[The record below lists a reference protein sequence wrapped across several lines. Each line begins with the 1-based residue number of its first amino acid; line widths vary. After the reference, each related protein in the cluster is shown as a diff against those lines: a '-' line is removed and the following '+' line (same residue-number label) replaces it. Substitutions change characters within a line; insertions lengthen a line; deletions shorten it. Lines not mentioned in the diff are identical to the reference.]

1 MNNSKVDLP
10 TSPALD
16 KGGVSRG
23 RCYGRTHEMVLE
35 IKKALEERGECG
47 VGLMKDATDT
57 LKRLN
62 DLGVNAMV
70 EPTYRTMP
78 PMIKRNELG
87 EPIDL
92 ILNEKVQVGVVFYL
106 C

>member
-1 MNNSKVDLP
+1 MSIEKQN
-10 TSPALD
+10 PASCQTA
-16 KGGVSRG
+16 VSRG
-23 RCYGRTHEMVLE
+23 RCYGRTHEIVIE
-35 IKKALEERGECG
+35 IKKTLEERGECC

-57 LKRLN
+57 LKRLK
-62 DLGVNAMV
+62 DLGVNARV

-87 EPIDL
+87 EPVDL
-92 ILNEKVQVGVVFYL
+92 VLNEQVQVGVVFYL

>member
-1 MNNSKVDLP
+1 MSNEANN
-10 TSPALD
+10 PASCQTA
-16 KGGVSRG
+16 VSRG
-23 RCYGRTHEMVLE
+23 RCFGRTHEMVLE
-35 IKKALEERGECG
+35 IKKALEQRGECG

-57 LKRLN
+57 LKRLK
-62 DLGVNAMV
+62 DLGVNARV

-78 PMIKRNELG
+78 PMLKRNELG

-92 ILNEKVQVGVVFYL
+92 LLSEKVQTGMVFYL

>member
-1 MNNSKVDLP
+1 MSIEKQK
-10 TSPALD
+10 PASCQTA
-16 KGGVSRG
+16 VSRG

-57 LKRLN
+57 LKRLKE
-62 DLGVNAMV
+62 LGVNARV

-87 EPIDL
+87 EPVDL
-92 ILNEKVQVGVVFYL
+92 MLNEKVQVGVVFYL